1 MSSCIRLKSRFLLH
15 GRGILRTPQTSSCLV
30 RRIPTVNAR
39 RSFASDVTYDLPPP
53 PVAQAITPSEQEDEF
68 WRAIPLWKDVP
79 REDFLSWRWGVKN
92 VVEAKLGRD
101 RKLLPNNVMDF
112 LDSVLPAEV
121 PRHHRIGGM
130 QSRDELMGDVVSGMR
145 ESTMSVRV
153 MPYVLSRINWK
164 DPANDPIFQQ
174 FIPLGSIMMKDHPA
188 LKLDSLNEQKD
199 SPVSAVVHRYPDKA
213 LFLPTSVCPT
223 YCIYC
228 TRSYGIGADTEL
240 VTKES
245 FRATRDVINKAFEYI
260 ESQDGLHDI
269 VVSGGDAFYL
279 MPHILE
285 WIGDRLIGMKNIE
298 RFRIASKGLAVS
310 PHRFLDTTDPWTDTL
325 IRVSEKA
332 RKAGKHMALHTH
344 FNHPNEISWVTE
356 AASLRLMKAGLTVRN
371 QTVLLRGINDSVETM
386 ATLVKRLARMGIQ
399 PYYVYQCDMVKKIEH
414 LRTPLQTILDIE
426 SAIQG
431 TVAGFYIPK
440 FVVDLPEGGGKRPA
454 ALRESYD
461 RTTGISTF
469 TQPSLTRGEKVG
481 KVYKYYDPLDT
492 LVPGA

>member
-1 MSSCIRLKSRFLLH
+1 MSPSIRLGPRVLLYGKGALSISRASSYLTQTKSTAH
-15 GRGILRTPQTSSCLV
+15 P
-30 RRIPTVNAR
+30 R
-39 RSFASDVTYDLPPP
+39 RSFASESAYDLPLP
-53 PVAQAITPSEQEDEF
+53 PVSQPTTLTEPEDEF

-79 REDFLSWRWGVKN
+79 REKFLSWQWGVN
-92 VVEAKLGRD
+92 VGVA
-101 RKLLPNNVMDF
+101 F
-112 LDSVLPAEV
+112 LDNVLPAEV

-130 QSRDELMGDVVSGMR
+130 QSRDEFMGDVVSGMR
-145 ESTMSVRV
+145 EATMSVRV
-153 MPYVLSRINWK
+153 MPYPLSLMNWK

-174 FIPLGSIMMKDHPA
+174 FIPLRSIMMPDHPA
-188 LKLDSLNEQKD
+188 LELDSLHEQKD
-199 SPVSAVVHRYPDKA
+199 SPVPGLVHRYPDKA
-213 LFLPTSVCPT
+213 LLLPTNVCPT

-228 TRSYGIGADTEL
+228 TRSYGVGGDTEV

-245 FRATRDVINKAFEYI
+245 FRVTRNRLNNAFEYI
-260 ESQDGLHDI
+260 ESREGLHDI

-279 MPHILE
+279 IPEMLE

-310 PHRFLDTTDPWTDTL
+310 PHRFIDKADPWTDAL
-325 IRVSEKA
+325 IRVSDKA
-332 RKAGKHMALHTH
+332 RRAGKHMALHTH

-356 AASLRLMKAGLTVRN
+356 LASLKLMQAGMTVRN
-371 QTVLLRGINDSVETM
+371 QTVLLRGINDNIETM
-386 ATLVKRLARMGIQ
+386 STLVKRLAKMNIQ

-414 LRTPLQTILDIE
+414 LRTPLRTILDLE

-431 TVAGFYIPK
+431 TVAGFFIPK

-469 TQPSLTRGEKVG
+469 TQPALTEEAKVG
-481 KVYKYYDPLDT
+481 KVYKYYDPIDT
-492 LVPGA
+492 LLPSS